1 MSREKKDS
9 TMTSVNIDSMLYRNF
24 KKQALE
30 DNISLTLLITKAINT
45 YLSESQNNHA
55 LEQIETEIQQ
65 AFSNFKM

>member
-9 TMTSVNIDSMLYRNF
+9 TMTSVNIDSTLYRNF

-55 LEQIETEIQQ
+55 LEQIETELL
-65 AFSNFKM
+65 